1 MSRQGG
7 EAPPPSPT
15 HLLHPCPR
23 LTSNAQGEVLTAAG
37 LAKGIVGTAGVDA
50 TVLRAGWP
58 EGQVLLLTAD
68 CVVALTIRQ
77 GAPILEPLVGGP
89 EGPRGSVAGGQ
100 GGLRWPAR
108 RARIR
113 GSGLDPSVYKWGN

>member
-1 MSRQGG
+1 M
-7 EAPPPSPT
+7 
-15 HLLHPCPR
+15 
-23 LTSNAQGEVLTAAG
+23 
-37 LAKGIVGTAGVDA
+37 
-50 TVLRAGWP
+50 LRAGWP

-68 CVVALTIRQ
+68 RVVALTIRQ

-100 GGLRWPAR
+100 GGLRWPAG